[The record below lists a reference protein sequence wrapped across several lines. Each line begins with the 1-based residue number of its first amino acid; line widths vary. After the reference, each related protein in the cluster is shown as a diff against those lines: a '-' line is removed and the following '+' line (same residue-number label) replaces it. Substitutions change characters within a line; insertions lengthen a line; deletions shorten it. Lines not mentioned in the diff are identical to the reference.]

1 MFRSHRA
8 NCGCM
13 LLTCCCC
20 CCLVRHGTSYIRE
33 KDIDDYCPATAIR
46 DSARPAKVSC
56 RRGRRMVL
64 LCADDDGR
72 CDASL
77 RSARSL
83 FSGVELMA
91 RACAVCLSSVLSWA
105 LMVAHRVAV
114 LCRDIRYNLQ
124 DWERVCCALLNCIAL
139 ALAWSC
145 WWDREKEM
153 CCFWSR
159 EWIR

>member
-64 LCADDDGR
+64 LCADDDRR

-77 RSARSL
+77 RSARSH

-91 RACAVCLSSVLSWA
+91 ARVRSLPVLGFELSAHWVAAV
-105 LMVAHRVAV
+105 
-114 LCRDIRYNLQ
+114 CRDIRYNLQ
-124 DWERVCCALLNCIAL
+124 D
-139 ALAWSC
+139 
-145 WWDREKEM
+145 
-153 CCFWSR
+153 
-159 EWIR
+159 